1 MNMGK
6 PTQSISVS
14 KFNFELGNIDE
25 NGQIDNSITT
35 NYYRYNQYMDVS
47 GLGEYYLV
55 GYTQGYHGY
64 PYLRSR
70 LYSIHFYDQNYNH
83 IESQM
88 YNLQYYNYI
97 KPANAKYAKIV
108 IYQEAPPTSGDT
120 DFNGAVA
127 FMRTMGMPRNCY
139 IKNCTFE
146 DNFSTGL
153 AMCGGQGWLI
163 EGNTFSNNGGRMPGC
178 DIDWEDGWEHMVGDV
193 LKNNTFNSQ
202 IRCHF
207 QCRR

>member
-1 MNMGK
+1 M
-6 PTQSISVS
+6 
-14 KFNFELGNIDE
+14 
-25 NGQIDNSITT
+25 
-35 NYYRYNQYMDVS
+35 
-47 GLGEYYLV
+47 
-55 GYTQGYHGY
+55 
-64 PYLRSR
+64 
-70 LYSIHFYDQNYNH
+70 
-83 IESQM
+83 
-88 YNLQYYNYI
+88 
-97 KPANAKYAKIV
+97 

-127 FMRTMGMPRNCY
+127 FIRTMGMPRNCY

-193 LKNNTFNSQ
+193 LKNNTFNSRLGVIFSAGGSLAAFNNTFNRSTMTVWGRTQ
-202 IRCHF
+202 NYRVFNNVFNGKGSFGNDFKTQGDSVLARNIFTNSATYTTGIQHTGASYKVHDIF
-207 QCRR
+207 NIKV